1 MKVDDFGFREA
12 QLKEDDKSVLA
23 ASPGYRAS
31 SEYTVNTDAASSAVY
46 QLLVSFWFLPTN
58 QPANDLVMPTI
69 YISKPGDPWQMI
81 ANTNWKM
88 TSCVKRLRSRLPWN
102 SRLNWNCFHISI
114 KINCRLRFCICSIW
128 QSHTMKSLRSCSLKW
143 WREILTCRWCG
154 ACSILWLR

>member
-46 QLLVSFWFLPTN
+46 QLLVSFRFLPTN

-69 YISKPGDPWQMI
+69 YISKPGDP
-81 ANTNWKM
+81 
-88 TSCVKRLRSRLPWN
+88 
-102 SRLNWNCFHISI
+102 
-114 KINCRLRFCICSIW
+114 
-128 QSHTMKSLRSCSLKW
+128 
-143 WREILTCRWCG
+143 
-154 ACSILWLR
+154 